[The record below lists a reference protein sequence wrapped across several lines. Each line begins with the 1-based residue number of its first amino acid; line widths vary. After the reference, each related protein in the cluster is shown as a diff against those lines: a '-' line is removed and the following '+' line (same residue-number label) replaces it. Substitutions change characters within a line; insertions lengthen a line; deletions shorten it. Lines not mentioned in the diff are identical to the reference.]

1 MRALIIGGAGYIGS
15 HVAREFLDQGHEV
28 TVLDNLSSGTKEN
41 LCLDETFVQGDIRNA
56 DEVRAVMKRGFDGVV
71 HLAAFKH
78 VGQSM
83 TDPEKFAVNNITG
96 TINILNAMTEFG
108 VKHMVFS
115 STAALFGEPQ
125 YLPLDEKHPNNP
137 PNFYGFTK
145 LEIERLMAWY
155 DELKGLKYCA
165 LRYFNASGYDVKGR
179 VTGLEQGT
187 FNLIP
192 VLMEV
197 ASGIR
202 DHAQIF
208 GTDYPTRDGSCIR
221 DFIHVNDLATAH
233 LLAMKHLMSGRPSE
247 VFNLGTGNGTS
258 VLEMLKLAREVTG
271 HPIPAVMSPRRPGDS
286 SSLYA
291 AAAKAHEM
299 LGWQPKHSDLKTI
312 LETTWKAYQKHTTPR
327 G

>member
-1 MRALIIGGAGYIGS
+1 MKALIIGGAGYIGS
-15 HVAREFLDQGHEV
+15 HVAREFLDQGHQV

-41 LCLDETFVQGDIRNA
+41 LFPDETFVQGDIRNA
-56 DEVRAVMKRGFDGVV
+56 DEVRAVMRQGFDGVV

-78 VGQSM
+78 VGESM
-83 TDPEKFAVNNITG
+83 TEPEKFAVNNISG

-125 YLPLDEKHPNNP
+125 YVPLDEKHPNNP

-145 LEIERLMAWY
+145 LEIERLMGWY
-155 DELKGLKYCA
+155 DQLKGLKYCA

-179 VTGLEQGT
+179 ITGLENGT

-192 VLMEV
+192 ILMEV
-197 ASGIR
+197 ASGMR
-202 DHAQIF
+202 KQAQIF

-233 LLAMKHLMSGRPSE
+233 VLAMEHLMAGHPSE
-247 VFNLGTGNGTS
+247 VFNLGTGNGSS

-271 HPIPAVMSPRRPGDS
+271 HPIPAVMSPRRAGDS

-291 AAAKAHEM
+291 AAAKAQKI

-312 LETTWKAYQKHTTPR
+312 METTWKVYQKHTSAKR
-327 G
+327 